1 MATPPGWDDAEI
13 SPTVR
18 AAARAGAVEPLR
30 LEVVAGPDAG
40 RTLQLGAGVRTIGK
54 SPHCDLVLSDSE
66 VSRRHLELRVEDFGV
81 VVRDLES
88 TNGSF
93 HHGAR
98 FNEVMVGA
106 GAVITVGAT
115 KLAFVRDAPPASF
128 PPSTADRFG
137 RLYGRSRPMRELYA
151 VLERVAPSRANVL
164 IEAETGSG
172 KELCAEAIHAASG
185 RKGPFV
191 ICDLAGIPRSLIE
204 SELFGHV
211 KGAFTGASSDR
222 VGAFASAHGGT
233 LFLDEVGELE
243 LGLQPRLLRMLE
255 QGAVRQVGG
264 SAYREVDVRVIAA
277 TNRELAREVEAG
289 SFRADLYHRLA
300 VVGVRIPPLRER
312 KEDLAFLVE
321 HFLGDSGRV
330 VAPAALALF
339 EEHDWPG
346 NVRELRNVVERG
358 LTLTKPGD
366 VIEPRHVGLAAAP
379 PATHASDASAALRPY
394 HDAKLELIESW
405 ERAYVERVLAEAE
418 GNVSAGARRVGL
430 GRAYLYRLIRKYN
443 LAP

>member
-1 MATPPGWDDAEI
+1 MTSPPGWDDTEI

-18 AAARAGAVEPLR
+18 AAARRSVAEPLR

-40 RTLQLGAGVRTIGK
+40 RAIQLGLGLRIIGK
-54 SPHCDLVLSDSE
+54 SPRCDLVLSDSE
-66 VSRRHLELRVEDFGV
+66 VSRRHLELRVEDFGI

-115 KLAFVRDAPPASF
+115 KLAFVRDTPPTSF

-137 RLYGRSRPMRELYA
+137 RLLGRSRPMRELFA
-151 VLERVAPSRANVL
+151 VLERVSSSRAPVL

-185 RKGPFV
+185 RTGPFV
-191 ICDLAGIPRSLIE
+191 VCDLAGIPRSLIE

-211 KGAFTGASSDR
+211 RGAFTGASADR

-243 LGLQPRLLRMLE
+243 LSLQPRLLRMLE
-255 QGAVRQVGG
+255 QGAVRPVGG
-264 SAYREVDVRVIAA
+264 SSYREVDVRVIAA
-277 TNRELAREVEAG
+277 TNRELAREVESG
-289 SFRADLYHRLA
+289 NFRADLYHRLA

-321 HFLGDSGRV
+321 HLLGDSGRV
-330 VAPAALALF
+330 VAKAALALF

-358 LTLTKPGD
+358 LALTQPGSE
-366 VIEPRHVGLAAAP
+366 IEPQHVGLSAVAP
-379 PATHASDASAALRPY
+379 PDELAPY

-430 GRAYLYRLIRKYN
+430 GRAYLYRLIRKYG
-443 LAP
+443 LA